1 MLKLLVSVLLRQAN
15 NNSPGE
21 PQVWLEA
28 LQLTKWTSVNAQNG
42 QITGTSVNGKS
53 VYLSVRPGCSIADLL
68 MATELAL
75 QICERG
81 LAGAPG
87 KTQATL
93 N

>member
-15 NNSPGE
+15 NNSPGQ
-21 PQVWLEA
+21 PNVWLEA
-28 LQLTKWTSVNAQNG
+28 LQLTKWTSLNAQNG

-53 VYLSVRPGCSIADLL
+53 VYLSTPPGCSIADL
-68 MATELAL
+68 MAATEIAL

-81 LAGAPG
+81 LSGPPG
-87 KTQATL
+87 TTQARM